1 MKRYLSSFTL
11 PSKTDQEFALGKA
24 VNRRTCYQNVYPF
37 GVFGAWE
44 ETRLEMEPITIL
56 YGGNGSGK
64 TTLLNLMGDALGLER
79 RSVYNRAAFFQNFV
93 DLYQWEGERQMPAG
107 SAVLTSDDVFD
118 DLLDL
123 RSLNEGID
131 LDRQALLREY
141 KDLRSQGFQLR
152 SLDDYGHLKKVISA
166 QRNTGSAFVRQ
177 ELGGELRGKS
187 NGETALAYFTSRVTE
202 GRLYLLDEPENSL
215 SADYQQALARFLED
229 SARFYRCQLVI
240 ATHSPFLL
248 ALKGAAVYDLD
259 AQPPCRRPWRELPA
273 MQTWAAFFRAHQ
285 GEWEDDKEENHETR

>member
-1 MKRYLSSFTL
+1 MRASTWIASPAAGIQG
-11 PSKTDQEFALGKA
+11 PS
-24 VNRRTCYQNVYPF
+24 VP
-37 GVFGAWE
+37 
-44 ETRLEMEPITIL
+44 
-56 YGGNGSGK
+56 
-64 TTLLNLMGDALGLER
+64 
-79 RSVYNRAAFFQNFV
+79 
-93 DLYQWEGERQMPAG
+93 
-107 SAVLTSDDVFD
+107 
-118 DLLDL
+118 
-123 RSLNEGID
+123 
-131 LDRQALLREY
+131 
-141 KDLRSQGFQLR
+141 GFQLR

-259 AQPPCRRPWRELPA
+259 AQPPCPPPLAGTAGDADLGRVFPGPSGGVGGR
-273 MQTWAAFFRAHQ
+273 
-285 GEWEDDKEENHETR
+285 